1 MESPYLS
8 KKVRVKGIRKETQ
21 NTNTYTLEPVEEP
34 NSSLLFE
41 AGQFVMLDIMGLG
54 ESAFTISSYP
64 GGTSCFEL
72 TIRNVGQVTSAVHR
86 LKVGDHVGVRGPY
99 GNGWPLKQVVEKS
112 LLIISGGS
120 GCAPL
125 RPVILKHKSEQNVF
139 LNLEILYGARTPG
152 DVLYKKE
159 FMEWGNLPRTRLHL
173 TVDAVPPNVIWEHN
187 VGVVTKLFDSIETS
201 PDDSLVFICGPEI
214 MMKFS
219 VLGLLNLGFSEDQL
233 FLSMERRMR
242 CGVGLCGHCQ
252 IGPKYVCRDGP
263 VFQYSELK
271 GLPDHIV

>member
-8 KKVRVKGIRKETQ
+8 KKARVKEIRKETH
-21 NTNTYTLEPVEEP
+21 NTSTYTLEPVDEEKG
-34 NSSLLFE
+34 SFLFE
-41 AGQFVMLDIMGLG
+41 AGQFVMLDVMGVG

-64 GGTSCFEL
+64 GDTSSFEL
-72 TIRNVGQVTSAVHR
+72 TIRNVGRVTSTVHR
-86 LKVGDHVGVRGPY
+86 LKVGDQVGIRGPY
-99 GNGWPLKQVVEKS
+99 GNGWPIKRAVEKS
-112 LLIISGGS
+112 LLIVSGGS

-125 RPVILKHKSEQNVF
+125 RPVILKHKNELNIF
-139 LNLEILYGARTPG
+139 LDLEILYGARTPG

-159 FMEWGNLPRTRLHL
+159 FKEWGKLPQTRLHL
-173 TVDAVPPNVIWEHN
+173 TVDAVPPKMSWEHN
-187 VGVVTKLFDSIETS
+187 VGVVTKLFDSMETS

-214 MMKFS
+214 MMKYS

-242 CGVGLCGHCQ
+242 CGIGLCGHCQ
-252 IGPKYVCRDGP
+252 IGPKYVCKDGP